1 MLADEKPLID
11 LAGAVADGTPID
23 WGEAEST
30 ADATLQVV
38 IEQLRIVAGLASV
51 HRHLAEDQA
60 AAGHEPVEPPASRW
74 GPLELRREIGSGG
87 FGTVYLAWDPGLE
100 REVALKILRDSK
112 GAAAVIQEARM
123 LARVRHPNV
132 VNVYGVDEHD
142 GAVGLWME
150 CIEGATLR
158 QHLVAHGVFTPRD
171 AALIGV
177 DVCRALAAV
186 HRAGLLH
193 RDIKSQNVMRE
204 AATGRVVLMDFG
216 AGERRDQARLWGRL
230 TGTPQYLAPELLRG
244 EHATIASDLYSL
256 GVLLYHLVTRR
267 FPFEADNINA
277 LEVAHARGESTPLR
291 DLLPSAPPAFARVI
305 EHATDRDP
313 AKRYRSAGEMQ
324 ADLHAIA
331 FELEPSSADILT
343 GAAPIQASQTPSIA
357 VLPFENLGPE
367 QDLEYFCNG
376 LAEELLTGLGKVK
389 GLRVAS
395 RTSSMHFK
403 NSTTDIKSICRQLN
417 VGAVLEGT
425 VRKAG
430 DRLRITAQLVSA
442 EDGCHL
448 WSEGYDQSMD
458 DVVAVQ
464 DQIAQSVVDR
474 LKITLG
480 EIPRRPL
487 IRRQTENPRAYE
499 LYLKGRFY
507 YLRRYQG
514 GLMSALSCFDKALEE
529 DAGYALP
536 HAGRAD
542 ALVFL
547 GFYLLQPPRAVFGR
561 AREAVERALSIDP
574 DLPEAHVSL
583 ALIKLGDEWDF
594 AEAKREFTHALE
606 LDPNHALARIYL
618 SWLLVLLGDSA
629 GAAVLGRSAQELEPM
644 SSVIHTG
651 AGYGLFLAKRYD
663 EAVVQCEKALE
674 IDPDSII
681 AIYVIGMCRAQQS
694 RLPEAI
700 MLMDRA
706 VTMSSRM
713 PFYLALL
720 GNFYGRAGETA
731 KAHELLAELERVS
744 TDRYVPPHSAAY
756 IYAGL
761 GDIDRAIEWERK
773 AYDDGAGPFT
783 YFSPVLENLHSDPR
797 HVAELRRM
805 GYQS

>member
-23 WGEAEST
+23 WGEAESS
-30 ADATLQVV
+30 ADATLHVV
-38 IEQLRIVAGLASV
+38 IEQLRIVSDLASV

-60 AAGHEPVEPPASRW
+60 AARHEPVKPLSTSW
-74 GPLELRREIGSGG
+74 GPLEIRREIGSGG

-100 REVALKILRDSK
+100 REVALKILRDSRRS
-112 GAAAVIQEARM
+112 AAVIQEARM
-123 LARVRHPNV
+123 LARVHHENV
-132 VNVYGVDEHD
+132 VDVFGVDKHD
-142 GAVGLWME
+142 GVVGLWME
-150 CIEGATLR
+150 YIEGTTLR
-158 QHLVAHGVFTPRD
+158 QNLVAHGAFSAHE
-171 AALIGV
+171 AARIG
-177 DVCRALAAV
+177 CELCSALAEV
-186 HRAGLLH
+186 HKKGLLH
-193 RDIKSQNVMRE
+193 RDIKSQNVMQR
-204 AATGRVVLMDFG
+204 AATGRIVLMDFG
-216 AGERRDQARLWGRL
+216 AGEVRDQARLWGRL
-230 TGTPQYLAPELLRG
+230 TGTPVYLAPEVLNG
-244 EHATIASDLYSL
+244 EHATIASDIYSL

-267 FPFEADNINA
+267 FPFEADNIEA
-277 LEVAHARGESTPLR
+277 LEAAHARGHAMPLR
-291 DLLPSAPPAFARVI
+291 ELRPSIPAAYAEVI
-305 EHATDRDP
+305 ERAMDRDP
-313 AKRYRSAGEMQ
+313 ARRYRNAEAMQKDLQPLARPEASPEMR
-324 ADLHAIA
+324 
-331 FELEPSSADILT
+331 
-343 GAAPIQASQTPSIA
+343 SIA
-357 VLPFENLGPE
+357 VLPFDNLGPE

-376 LAEELLTGLGKVK
+376 LAEELLTGLGRVK

-395 RTSSMHFK
+395 RTSSFRFK
-403 NSTTDIKSICRQLN
+403 NSATDIKSICRQLN
-417 VGAVLEGT
+417 VDAVLEGT

-430 DRLRITAQLVSA
+430 NRLRINAQLVSA

-464 DQIAQSVVDR
+464 DQIAHSVVDR
-474 LKITLG
+474 LKLGLG

-514 GLMSALSCFDKALEE
+514 GLMSALSCFDKAIEE

-547 GFYLLQPPRAVFGR
+547 GFYLLQQPRAAFVR
-561 AREAVERALSIDP
+561 AREAVQRALAIDP

-583 ALIKLGDEWDF
+583 ALILLGDDWNWT
-594 AEAKREFTHALE
+594 EAKREFVRALE
-606 LDPNHALARIYL
+606 LDPGHALARIYL
-618 SWLLVLLGDSA
+618 AWLMVLLGDHA
-629 GAAVLGRSAQELEPM
+629 GAAVEGRKAQELEPM

-663 EAVVQCEKALE
+663 DAVVQCQKALE

-700 MLMDRA
+700 SLMEQA
-706 VTMSSRM
+706 VSMSNRM

-720 GNFYGRAGETA
+720 GNFYGRAGDSA
-731 KAHELLAELERVS
+731 RAHALLAELERVS
-744 TDRYVPPHSAAY
+744 KDRYVPPHSAAY

-773 AYDDGAGPFT
+773 AYDDGGGPFT
-783 YFSPVLENLHSDPR
+783 YFSPVIENLHSDPR
-797 HVAELRRM
+797 HIAELRRM
-805 GYQS
+805 GYTL